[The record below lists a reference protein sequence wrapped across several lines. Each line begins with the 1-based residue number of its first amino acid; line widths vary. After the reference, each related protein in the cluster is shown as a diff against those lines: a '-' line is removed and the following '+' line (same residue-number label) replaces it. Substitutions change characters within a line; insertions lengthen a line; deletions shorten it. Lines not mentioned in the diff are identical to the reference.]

1 MATKTTGHQTTDQ
14 VAQKAH
20 EAVDWAAETA
30 GKAEDQTRECASHAE
45 ERVREAASQ
54 GRERAD
60 ALVGRVNGYVRKN
73 PLISIGFAFL
83 AGAIYSALT
92 RRR

>member
-14 VAQKAH
+14 VAEKAH
-20 EAVDWAAETA
+20 EAVDWTA
-30 GKAEDQTRECASHAE
+30 GAASKAEDRTREYASQAD

-54 GRERAD
+54 GRAHAD
-60 ALVGRVNGYVRKN
+60 DMVGRVNGYVREN
-73 PLISIGFAFL
+73 PVMSIGIAFL